1 MKSIIYFPLT
11 RDIFYA
17 YDFAMNSIER
27 AIARL
32 RAYREA
38 NHVSKHKLARMA
50 GLGKNTLAGL
60 DDPEWRPA
68 ISTIEAVERIV
79 PETFTVPDA

>member
-17 YDFAMNSIER
+17 YDFAMTTIEK

-32 RAYREA
+32 RAFR
-38 NHVSKHKLARMA
+38 NSQGISKHKLARLA
-50 GLGKNTLAGL
+50 GLGKNTLEAL
-60 DDPEWRPA
+60 DDPDWMPA
-68 ISTIEAVERIV
+68 ARTLDAVEQII
-79 PETFTVPDA
+79 PEDFQ